1 MEPNDDI
8 VAVPASSNLN
18 NMPATDPAL
27 IAILS
32 AIQQTMAENTNLIL
46 ELKSSSHHAP
56 VASEEAQRSASE
68 EAKSPASEEA
78 QHIASEE
85 AHAPASEEAQQS
97 SNRDSD
103 ENPVRNSED
112 DAISLFGGHDLEEE
126 SERFLDLIDD
136 SLRPSDGFGPAISD
150 KVAKIVNEKFCADLG
165 IDKRKE
171 ILEKYKTPANCTNFF
186 VPKVNEPIWAKLK
199 GFNRQRD
206 LRVAVLQDSLVRV
219 SSALSMTID
228 ELLKSRENKTTV
240 DSLAIATR
248 LFDSVALLGHV
259 NTELSFKR
267 RDSLKPLLS
276 TELKSAC
283 NRSNKPQR
291 MLFGDDLSKT
301 MLDSKL
307 DGKIMA
313 REQFSKP
320 RYSPYPSQQRQA
332 PKPFL
337 SNRGRRQYP
346 PHQKRGRHFQ
356 ISHH

>member
-8 VAVPASSNLN
+8 VAVPASSNPN
-18 NMPATDPAL
+18 NIPATDPAL

-32 AIQQTMAENTNLIL
+32 AIQQTMAENKNLIL

-56 VASEEAQRSASE
+56 VASVASEEAQLSASE

-103 ENPVRNSED
+103 GKLVRNIED

-150 KVAKIVNEKFCADLG
+150 RIAKIVNEKFCADLG

-186 VPKVNEPIWAKLK
+186 V
-199 GFNRQRD
+199 
-206 LRVAVLQDSLVRV
+206 
-219 SSALSMTID
+219 
-228 ELLKSRENKTTV
+228 
-240 DSLAIATR
+240 AT
-248 LFDSVALLGHV
+248 
-259 NTELSFKR
+259 
-267 RDSLKPLLS
+267 
-276 TELKSAC
+276 
-283 NRSNKPQR
+283 
-291 MLFGDDLSKT
+291 
-301 MLDSKL
+301 
-307 DGKIMA
+307 
-313 REQFSKP
+313 
-320 RYSPYPSQQRQA
+320 
-332 PKPFL
+332 
-337 SNRGRRQYP
+337 
-346 PHQKRGRHFQ
+346 
-356 ISHH
+356 

>member
-8 VAVPASSNLN
+8 VAVPASSNPN

-32 AIQQTMAENTNLIL
+32 AIQQTMGENTNLIL

-56 VASEEAQRSASE
+56 VASDEAQRSASE

-85 AHAPASEEAQQS
+85 AHAPASKEAQQS

-186 VPKVNEPIWAKLK
+186 VPKVNELIWAKLK
-199 GFNRQRD
+199 GFN
-206 LRVAVLQDSLVRV
+206 RVAVLQDSLVRV

-276 TELKSAC
+276 T
-283 NRSNKPQR
+283 
-291 MLFGDDLSKT
+291 
-301 MLDSKL
+301 
-307 DGKIMA
+307 
-313 REQFSKP
+313 
-320 RYSPYPSQQRQA
+320 
-332 PKPFL
+332 
-337 SNRGRRQYP
+337 
-346 PHQKRGRHFQ
+346 
-356 ISHH
+356 

>member
-8 VAVPASSNLN
+8 VAVPASSNPN

-27 IAILS
+27 ITILS
-32 AIQQTMAENTNLIL
+32 AIQQTMAENKNLIL

-56 VASEEAQRSASE
+56 VASE

-103 ENPVRNSED
+103 GNPERNSED
-112 DAISLFGGHDLEEE
+112 DAISLFVGHDLEEE

-136 SLRPSDGFGPAISD
+136 SLTPSDGFGPGISD
-150 KVAKIVNEKFCADLG
+150 KVAKIVNEKFCANLG
-165 IDKRKE
+165 IDKRKK

-248 LFDSVALLGHV
+248 LFD
-259 NTELSFKR
+259 
-267 RDSLKPLLS
+267 
-276 TELKSAC
+276 
-283 NRSNKPQR
+283 
-291 MLFGDDLSKT
+291 
-301 MLDSKL
+301 
-307 DGKIMA
+307 
-313 REQFSKP
+313 
-320 RYSPYPSQQRQA
+320 
-332 PKPFL
+332 
-337 SNRGRRQYP
+337 
-346 PHQKRGRHFQ
+346 
-356 ISHH
+356 